1 MSAPTREWPQATY
14 ANSSW
19 SPDMIS
25 DHSQFGAAG
34 ADDFSPD
41 AHPSMAMYVN
51 GGKGHRGDKEVSGS
65 GLSPT
70 APGGQTSLSN
80 SITAHLEGIA
90 ARMASNYLMEAGIVA
105 PPPIYPQPR
114 YVHPMPRNDT
124 PPSAGKS
131 RFAPP
136 TRIPENGSDDDDVP
150 ALELNMVSQPQAI
163 PSMPYSLVTQNQ
175 LVGDGK
181 YKGAGALAPPGLEAP
196 GTMDDSWGAGSSP
209 LSSADLD
216 GAGAAEAE
224 EAEKV
229 VDWRGKTTIMMRNIP
244 NRYNQALLVT
254 ELEEFGFDG
263 SYDFLYLPMNADRNG
278 NRGYAFINFLAEES
292 VRAFRDIYHGAVMGG
307 IRSKEPI
314 SILPAALQGLEQNF
328 AHYSSTRVMREFASR
343 PLFLSKPK
351 GFVDAAADFNKRSRG
366 RRRGPRHSLI
376 DIADKAN
383 QVKERSGS
391 AMTVASAG
399 LDLVQFGQM
408 ASDEHPSGWAVQAAQ
423 SPPMIANHL
432 QSPEQQQQ
440 QMPRA
445 GGDGGRRC
453 YCPWCGQNIDASFQ
467 FCQFC
472 GTPVKNAI
480 QSTVTTRL

>member
-1 MSAPTREWPQATY
+1 
-14 ANSSW
+14 
-19 SPDMIS
+19 MIA
-25 DHSQFGAAG
+25 DHSPFAAAG

-51 GGKGHRGDKEVSGS
+51 GGSHRTVGDKEVSGS

-70 APGGQTSLSN
+70 TPGGKTSLSD

-105 PPPIYPQPR
+105 AAPVYPQPR
-114 YVHPMPRNDT
+114 YVHPVPRNDV

-136 TRIPENGSDDDDVP
+136 TRIAEDDDDDVP
-150 ALELNMVSQPQAI
+150 PLELNMVSQPQAV

-181 YKGAGALAPPGLEAP
+181 YKGAPGLEAP
-196 GTMDDSWGAGSSP
+196 GTTEDSWGAGSSP
-209 LSSADLD
+209 LSAAGLD
-216 GAGAAEAE
+216 GAGVAEAE

-229 VDWRGKTTIMMRNIP
+229 VDWTGKTTIMMRNIP
-244 NRYNQALLVT
+244 NRYNQALLVA

-383 QVKERSGS
+383 QVNQRNGS
-391 AMTVASAG
+391 VMTAASAG
-399 LDLVQFGQM
+399 LDLVQFGHM
-408 ASDEHPSGWAVQAAQ
+408 ASDEHPSGWAVQAAAQ
-423 SPPMIANHL
+423 TPPMIMNHL
-432 QSPEQQQQ
+432 QSSEQQQQQ
-440 QMPRA
+440 QMPCARS
-445 GGDGGRRC
+445 DGGRRC
-453 YCPWCGQNIDASFQ
+453 YCPWCGQQISASFQ

-472 GTPVKNAI
+472 GSPVKNDI
-480 QSTVTTRL
+480 QRSVTTRL